1 MAFHH
6 FNWTKLFLR
15 VPMGDPFCSWGLC
28 FLLLLYVAEDGSGG
42 LLPPASTSSIW
53 NSSISLGSIF
63 AFFFEGHC
71 NSFCWLKM
79 LSCGCYVWTV
89 LEIIISVNFHFLL
102 VMRRVASLFQLI
114 STILLFLLCFITL
127 RKIIIWNLIQFYNTL
142 LSHLTNSNN
151 KWLLLEVHFNF
162 GVLCLLNPKKRK
174 GTVPQGRK
182 SL

>member
-1 MAFHH
+1 MDQIVLKGTHGGPF
-6 FNWTKLFLR
+6 LFL
-15 VPMGDPFCSWGLC
+15 
-28 FLLLLYVAEDGSGG
+28 GS
-42 LLPPASTSSIW
+42 LFFASVICIRRWQRWSLPPASTSSIW

-142 LSHLTNSNN
+142 LSHLTNS
-151 KWLLLEVHFNF
+151 K
-162 GVLCLLNPKKRK
+162 
-174 GTVPQGRK
+174 
-182 SL
+182 